1 MLPHMAKGD
10 LQMWLG
16 KGLWGREIFLDYL
29 VILKAENLS
38 QFDQTDIPMEE
49 EDVIG
54 ILPDILAL
62 QMEDGAIA
70 KEYEQH
76 VEAGNGIESPESNAV
91 LLTPWF
97 YSEVRGSMSDRW
109 LTELWSSKF
118 VLW

>member
-1 MLPHMAKGD
+1 
-10 LQMWLG
+10 
-16 KGLWGREIFLDYL
+16 
-29 VILKAENLS
+29 
-38 QFDQTDIPMEE
+38 MEE

-91 LLTPWF
+91 LLTP
-97 YSEVRGSMSDRW
+97 
-109 LTELWSSKF
+109 
-118 VLW
+118 